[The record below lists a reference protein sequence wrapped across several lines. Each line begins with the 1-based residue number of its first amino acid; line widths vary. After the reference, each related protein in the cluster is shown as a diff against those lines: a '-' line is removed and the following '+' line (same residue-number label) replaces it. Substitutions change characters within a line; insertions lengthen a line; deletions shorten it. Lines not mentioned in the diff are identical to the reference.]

1 MVDGCIRLDTGG
13 IIMMGEAVMYV
24 VLMVVIG
31 LVAHRITKY
40 ILDFSKIFKDFR
52 LDDSDEIV

>member
-13 IIMMGEAVMYV
+13 TVMGSAVMYI
-24 VLMVVIG
+24 VLMFVIG

-40 ILDFSKIFKDFR
+40 ILDFKNIFKNFR